1 MSVAVRTQNAD
12 MSRMIPAAN
21 VAILLALGLSLPAC
35 KKYDDG
41 PLISLTSREERIANT
56 WVIDKAIEAGQ
67 DVTTSYDNYVLTLTT
82 GHAATLNAQY
92 VFFGIPINTET
103 SGTWAFENNDEN
115 LVLDFEDNVA
125 DGTYQI
131 LRLTEPELWLRKTG
145 DDLELRLKEQ

>member
-1 MSVAVRTQNAD
+1 MSRTFTAATHVAV
-12 MSRMIPAAN
+12 
-21 VAILLALGLSLPAC
+21 LLALGLCLPAC

-56 WVIDKAIEAGQ
+56 WVIDKAFEGGQ
-67 DVTTSYDNYVLTLTT
+67 DVTTSYDNYVLALTT

-92 VFFGIPINTET
+92 VFFGVPINTET
-103 SGTWAFENNDEN
+103 SGTWAFENNDET

>member
-1 MSVAVRTQNAD
+1 MDMYRTFPATTTAAVCLT
-12 MSRMIPAAN
+12 MVLCFS
-21 VAILLALGLSLPAC
+21 AC

-56 WVIDKAIEAGQ
+56 WVIDKAIEDGA

-82 GHAATLNAQY
+82 AHGASLSAQY
-92 VFFGIPINTET
+92 VLFGVPISTET
-103 SGTWAFENNDEN
+103 NGTWSFENNDET
-115 LVLDFEDNVA
+115 LVLDFEDDVA

>member
-1 MSVAVRTQNAD
+1 M
-12 MSRMIPAAN
+12 
-21 VAILLALGLSLPAC
+21 
-35 KKYDDG
+35 
-41 PLISLTSREERIANT
+41 
-56 WVIDKAIEAGQ
+56 IDKAFEGGQ